1 MTQPVAATNHPD
13 GTRTYAVPHQST
25 GEIFDLP
32 NITGIIGLAD
42 PKHICEWKLKM
53 ALLGAA
59 LRDDI
64 AAQIAA
70 ANLLPAGPPRNGE
83 LRRVAELAMTAG
95 QIIEKAHLPSDRGT
109 ALHSLTERL
118 DDLVPAGAVALV
130 DELGLPKRFADIA
143 REYVAAMA
151 GVRILHTEVTVASFT
166 HGYAGTGD
174 RIVGFE
180 ALDAWASAF
189 DQWDLGRGC
198 FFLDAKFGKVHDE
211 AALQLAALANAE
223 TIWDAE
229 AGTHTPLPDDLR
241 RDVGFIFNP
250 DKGLIPVPLDGAH
263 EAFLGLVALKRWQD
277 RGDEADAGRQTRCR
291 RIDMMGASTPKRAR
305 PHRRRSLWW
314 PRIPSTSPATEPVH
328 ISEAL
333 PKVMRGHPRD
343 RRPHSRCP
351 RSSEPAFA
359 GLPDDDGKPQ
369 ADRVAKRAWLIE
381 RIEALRTD
389 RQGGVEQL
397 AANCGPPACRR
408 SSSRPS
414 TPIDQLDLIAK
425 AISAAE
431 ARGAAPLRDDD
442 PTDPANIIV
451 APDDPRIAD
460 LIERGQAA
468 PAGPAGG
475 RRRRGDQQG
484 RAQARRAPAH
494 HRGAPRHRR
503 ADHGSRRDGVHAPG
517 QADQRG
523 VRAGGGVRHQRGGH
537 LRRPRR
543 GVAPAHPRRH
553 PQPARPHRGGHLPAR
568 PDPRRARR
576 RARRRPAGARAR
588 RPRRRA
594 GRVLKA
600 GREAARANGIEI
612 PKDSDAVL
620 AHPILAA
627 ALAVV

>member
-70 ANLLPAGPPRNGE
+70 ANLLPAGPPRNGD

-95 QIIEKAHLPSDRGT
+95 QIIEKQHLPSDRGT

-118 DDLVPAGAVALV
+118 DDLVPAGAVVLV

-151 GVRILHTEVTVASFT
+151 GVRILHTEVTVASFA
-166 HGYAGTGD
+166 HRYAGTGD
-174 RIVGFE
+174 RIVAFE
-180 ALDAWASAF
+180 PLDAWASAF

-263 EAFLGLVALKRWQD
+263 EAFLGLVALKRWTD
-277 RGDEADAGRQTRCR
+277 RGEISTGGASIREDEDAGQR
-291 RIDMMGASTPKRAR
+291 DAGAGAVVP
-305 PHRRRSLWW
+305 
-314 PRIPSTSPATEPVH
+314 PATATETDGATPPVEPVH

-333 PKVMRGHPRD
+333 PKVIEAIP
-343 RRPHSRCP
+343 
-351 RSSEPAFA
+351 EPDVFA

-369 ADRVAKRAWLIE
+369 ADRIAKRAWLIE
-381 RIEALRTD
+381 RIDVLR
-389 RQGGVEQL
+389 GIANGVEQL
-397 AANCGPPACRR
+397 AALWPAGV
-408 SSSRPS
+408 PTFKQS
-414 TPIDQLDLIAK
+414 TDHTLDQLDLISK
-425 AISAAE
+425 AITAAE
-431 ARGAAPLRDDD
+431 AQVHAPLRDDD
-442 PTDPANIIV
+442 PTDPRVVIV
-451 APDDPRIAD
+451 AADDPRIAV
-460 LIERGQAA
+460 LIERLKLLPPDLSAA
-468 PAGPAGG
+468 VAAEAKAAKVPQLNGT
-475 RRRRGDQQG
+475 RRITEAHLSIVEPLVVSAETEYMPRAKRINGELAMAAEHGVSEAALCAALKVASARHIHGDTLSLLSDLVN
-484 RAQARRAPAH
+484 AIELDILAE
-494 HRGAPRHRR
+494 
-503 ADHGSRRDGVHAPG
+503 RDGVLVV
-517 QADQRG
+517 DQPATVLTAYGDDRAR
-523 VRAGGGVRHQRGGH
+523 VWRAGQT
-537 LRRPRR
+537 
-543 GVAPAHPRRH
+543 
-553 PQPARPHRGGHLPAR
+553 
-568 PDPRRARR
+568 
-576 RARRRPAGARAR
+576 
-588 RPRRRA
+588 
-594 GRVLKA
+594 
-600 GREAARANGIEI
+600 AAKANGVDS

-620 AHPILAA
+620 SHPLLTAVLAA
-627 ALAVV
+627 V